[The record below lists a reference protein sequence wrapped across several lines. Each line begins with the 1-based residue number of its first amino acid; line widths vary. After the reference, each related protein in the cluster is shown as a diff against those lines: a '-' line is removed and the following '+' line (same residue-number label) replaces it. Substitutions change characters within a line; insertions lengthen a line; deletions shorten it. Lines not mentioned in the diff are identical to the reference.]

1 MEYRFFSVK
10 SGLLIRVSTRRT
22 GVLRRYSAGATG
34 HSSFREVE
42 GLTTTRRPTLKD
54 VAQAAGVSV
63 TTVSVVLNDRRDGIR
78 VPDATR
84 RRVQQAAEDLG
95 YRPNIVA
102 RSLRT
107 QETRTIGFI
116 SDEVTTTPFAVG
128 MLAAAQ
134 DEAARHGYLLFVVN
148 LGPNA
153 PLALQE
159 RAIDQLVQ
167 QQVGHFIY
175 GCMYHRVV
183 DPPLGL
189 PANTVFLNCETRDG
203 CHRSIVP
210 DDRKGAYEVVT
221 ELVRARHRRIAFL
234 DDHQHPPASQLRLE
248 GFRAAL
254 TEHELEY
261 QPSLHVE
268 TTPFVRGG
276 LVLSNLIDLP
286 DDQRPT
292 AVFCYNDRIA
302 MGAYRAARNHG
313 LRVPD
318 DLSIV
323 GFDDQEFIASELDP
337 PLTTVRLPHREMGQ
351 LAVQLALDEPGA
363 LDDIPEPD
371 ANVIRIA
378 GELVRRDSVA
388 EPHKSVGQNSAPS
401 S

>member
-1 MEYRFFSVK
+1 LAKNRQ
-10 SGLLIRVSTRRT
+10 
-22 GVLRRYSAGATG
+22 
-34 HSSFREVE
+34 
-42 GLTTTRRPTLKD
+42 PTLKD
-54 VAQAAGVSV
+54 VARAAGVSV

-95 YRPNIVA
+95 YRANILA

-107 QETRTIGFI
+107 QQSRTIGFI
-116 SDEVTTTPFAVG
+116 SDEVTTTPFAVA

-134 DEAARHGYLLFVVN
+134 DEAARHGHLLFVVN
-148 LGPNA
+148 LGADA
-153 PLALQE
+153 PLAVQE
-159 RAIDQLVQ
+159 EAIDLLSQ
-167 QQVGHFIY
+167 QQVAHFVY

-189 PANTVFLNCETRDG
+189 PADAVFLNCEPSGGR
-203 CHRSIVP
+203 HRSIVP
-210 DDRKGAYEVVT
+210 DERRGAYEVVG
-221 ELVRARHRRIAFL
+221 ELIKAGHRRIAFL
-234 DDHQHPPASQLRLE
+234 DDHRHPPASKLRLD

-254 TEHELEY
+254 EEHGLEY
-261 QPSLHVE
+261 RPALHVE

-276 LVLSNLIDLP
+276 LVLSQLIDLP
-286 DDQRPT
+286 AQQRPT

-302 MGAYRAARNHG
+302 MGAYRAARSHG

-337 PLTTVRLPHREMGQ
+337 PLTTVRLPHREMGR
-351 LAVQLALDEPGA
+351 LAVQLALDEPDA
-363 LDDIPEPD
+363 LDGVPAADG
-371 ANVIRIA
+371 NVIRIA

-388 EPHKSVGQNSAPS
+388 EPRVPASEDGTSAS
-401 S
+401 

>member
-1 MEYRFFSVK
+1 M
-10 SGLLIRVSTRRT
+10 
-22 GVLRRYSAGATG
+22 AN
-34 HSSFREVE
+34 
-42 GLTTTRRPTLKD
+42 TRRPTLKD
-54 VAQAAGVSV
+54 VARTAGVSV
-63 TTVSVVLNDRRDGIR
+63 TTVSVVLNDRREGVR

-95 YRPNIVA
+95 YRPNILA

-116 SDEVTTTPFAVG
+116 SDEVTTTPFAVS

-148 LGPNA
+148 LGANA
-153 PLALQE
+153 PQALQQQ
-159 RAIDQLVQ
+159 AIEQLVQ

-175 GCMYHRVV
+175 GCMYHRVI
-183 DPPLGL
+183 DPPQGL
-189 PANTVFLNCETRDG
+189 PADAVFLNCEASGGR
-203 CHRSIVP
+203 HLSIVP
-210 DDRKGAYEVVT
+210 DDRQGAYEVVS
-221 ELVRARHRRIAFL
+221 ELIEAGHRRIAFL
-234 DDHQHPPASQLRLE
+234 DDHRHPPASGLRFE

-254 TEHELEY
+254 AEHGLDYE
-261 QPSLHVE
+261 PALHLE

-276 LVLSNLIDLP
+276 LVLSELIDLP
-286 DDQRPT
+286 GHQRPS
-292 AVFCYNDRIA
+292 AVFCYNDRVA
-302 MGAYRAARNHG
+302 MGAYRAARTRG

-351 LAVQLALDEPGA
+351 LAIQLVLGDTGA
-363 LDDIPEPD
+363 LDDRPAAEGS
-371 ANVIRIA
+371 VIRIP

-388 EPHKSVGQNSAPS
+388 TLRGDQIPGAR
-401 S
+401 

>member
-1 MEYRFFSVK
+1 M
-10 SGLLIRVSTRRT
+10 
-22 GVLRRYSAGATG
+22 A
-34 HSSFREVE
+34 
-42 GLTTTRRPTLKD
+42 TTRRPTLKD
-54 VAQAAGVSV
+54 VAQAAGVS
-63 TTVSVVLNDRRDGIR
+63 TTTASVVLTNRREGVR

-84 RRVQQAAEDLG
+84 HRVQQAAEDLG
-95 YRPNIVA
+95 YRPNILA

-107 QETRTIGFI
+107 QTTRTIGFV

-159 RAIDQLVQ
+159 QAIDQLAQ
-167 QQVGHFIY
+167 HQVGHFIY

-183 DPPLGL
+183 DPPAGL
-189 PANTVFLNCETRDG
+189 PADAVFLNCEASGGR
-203 CHRSIVP
+203 HRSIVP
-210 DDRKGAYEVVT
+210 DERQGAYEVVK
-221 ELVRARHRRIAFL
+221 ELIEAGHRRIAFL
-234 DDHQHPPASQLRLE
+234 DDHRHPPASRLRFN

-254 TEHELEY
+254 AEHGLEY
-261 QPSLHVE
+261 EPALHLE

-276 LVLSNLIDLP
+276 LVLSDLIDLP
-286 DDQRPT
+286 DERRPS

-302 MGAYRAARNHG
+302 MGAYRAARARG
-313 LRVPD
+313 LRVPE

-337 PLTTVRLPHREMGQ
+337 PLTTVRLPHREMGRLAIQ
-351 LAVQLALDEPGA
+351 LVLDEPGA
-363 LDDIPEPD
+363 LDDVPESED
-371 ANVIRIA
+371 GVIRIA

-388 EPHKSVGQNSAPS
+388 EPRGAWGQRTPS

>member
-1 MEYRFFSVK
+1 
-10 SGLLIRVSTRRT
+10 L
-22 GVLRRYSAGATG
+22 A
-34 HSSFREVE
+34 
-42 GLTTTRRPTLKD
+42 TTRRPTIKD
-54 VAQAAGVSV
+54 VARTAGVSV
-63 TTVSVVLNDRRDGIR
+63 TTVSVVLNDRREGIR

-95 YRPNIVA
+95 YRPNILA

-116 SDEVTTTPFAVG
+116 SDEVTTTPFAVA

-153 PLALQE
+153 PLAIQQQ
-159 RAIDQLVQ
+159 AIELLAQ
-167 QQVGHFIY
+167 QQVSQVVY
-175 GCMYHRVV
+175 GCMYHRTV

-189 PANTVFLNCETRDG
+189 PAGTVFLNCEASG
-203 CHRSIVP
+203 GGYRSIVP
-210 DDRKGAYEVVT
+210 DDRQGAYEVVT
-221 ELVRARHRRIAFL
+221 ELIKAGHRRIAFL
-234 DDHQHPPASQLRLE
+234 DDQWHPPASHLRFD

-254 TEHELEY
+254 AEHGLNY
-261 QPSLHVE
+261 RAALHVE

-276 LVLSNLIDLP
+276 LVLSGLLDLP
-286 DDQRPT
+286 SDQRPT

-302 MGAYRAARNHG
+302 MGAYRAARTRG

-351 LAVQLALDEPGA
+351 LAVQLLLEEELDAPQGTSSGFPA
-363 LDDIPEPD
+363 SSSAGLDRQGPT
-371 ANVIRIA
+371 
-378 GELVRRDSVA
+378 
-388 EPHKSVGQNSAPS
+388 APWS
-401 S
+401 RPAPPS

>member
-1 MEYRFFSVK
+1 M
-10 SGLLIRVSTRRT
+10 
-22 GVLRRYSAGATG
+22 ATI
-34 HSSFREVE
+34 
-42 GLTTTRRPTLKD
+42 RRPTLKD
-54 VAQAAGVSV
+54 VARTAGVSV
-63 TTVSVVLNDRRDGIR
+63 TTVSVVLNDRREGVR

-95 YRPNIVA
+95 YRPNILA

-159 RAIDQLVQ
+159 QAIDQLAQ

-183 DPPLGL
+183 DPPRGL
-189 PANTVFLNCETRDG
+189 PSDAVFLNCEASGGR
-203 CHRSIVP
+203 HRSIVP
-210 DDRKGAYEVVT
+210 DDRQGAYEVVS
-221 ELVRARHRRIAFL
+221 ELVAAGHQRIAFL
-234 DDHQHPPASQLRLE
+234 DDHRHPPASQLRLE

-254 TEHELEY
+254 TEHGLEY
-261 QPSLHVE
+261 QPALHVE

-276 LVLSNLIDLP
+276 LVLSDLIGLP
-286 DDQRPT
+286 PEQRPT

-302 MGAYRAARNHG
+302 MGAYRAARTHG

-318 DLSIV
+318 DMSIV

-351 LAVQLALDEPGA
+351 LAVQLALDEPDALEGA
-363 LDDIPEPD
+363 PAPD
-371 ANVIRIA
+371 GNVIRIA

-388 EPHKSVGQNSAPS
+388 NPPNNLEQGGPS
-401 S
+401 SS

>member
-1 MEYRFFSVK
+1 
-10 SGLLIRVSTRRT
+10 LAII
-22 GVLRRYSAGATG
+22 
-34 HSSFREVE
+34 
-42 GLTTTRRPTLKD
+42 RRPTLKD

-63 TTVSVVLNDRRDGIR
+63 TTVSVVLNDRHEGVR

-95 YRPNIVA
+95 YRPNILA

-116 SDEVTTTPFAVG
+116 SDEVTTTPFAVS

-134 DEAARHGYLLFVVN
+134 DEAARRGYLLFVVN
-148 LGPNA
+148 LGANA

-159 RAIDQLVQ
+159 QAIEQLVQ
-167 QQVGHFIY
+167 QQVGHFVY

-183 DPPLGL
+183 DPPAGL
-189 PANTVFLNCETRDG
+189 PADAVFLNCEASGGR
-203 CHRSIVP
+203 HRSIVP
-210 DDRKGAYEVVT
+210 DDRQGAYEVVN
-221 ELVRARHRRIAFL
+221 ELIGAGHRRIAFL
-234 DDHQHPPASQLRLE
+234 DDHRHPPASALRFE

-254 TEHELEY
+254 AEHGLDY
-261 QPSLHVE
+261 DPDLHLE

-276 LVLSNLIDLP
+276 LVLSDLIALP
-286 DDQRPT
+286 ADRRPT

-302 MGAYRAARNHG
+302 MGAYRAARTAG

-337 PLTTVRLPHREMGQ
+337 PLTTVRLPHQEMGRLAIQ
-351 LAVQLALDEPGA
+351 LVLDEPGA
-363 LDDIPEPD
+363 LDGAPGAEGSLIKIP
-371 ANVIRIA
+371 

-388 EPHKSVGQNSAPS
+388 EPQAAS
-401 S
+401 

>member
-1 MEYRFFSVK
+1 MSGGPREGRALFQEVK
-10 SGLLIRVSTRRT
+10 RL
-22 GVLRRYSAGATG
+22 A
-34 HSSFREVE
+34 
-42 GLTTTRRPTLKD
+42 TTRRPTLKD
-54 VAQAAGVSV
+54 VAQAAGVS
-63 TTVSVVLNDRRDGIR
+63 TTTASVVLTNRREGVR

-84 RRVQQAAEDLG
+84 HRVQQAAEDLG
-95 YRPNIVA
+95 YRPNILA

-107 QETRTIGFI
+107 QTTRTIGFV

-159 RAIDQLVQ
+159 QAIDQLAQ
-167 QQVGHFIY
+167 HQVGHFIY

-183 DPPLGL
+183 DPPAGL
-189 PANTVFLNCETRDG
+189 PADAVFLNCEASGGR
-203 CHRSIVP
+203 HRSIVP
-210 DDRKGAYEVVT
+210 DERQGAYEVVK
-221 ELVRARHRRIAFL
+221 ELIEAGHRRIAFL
-234 DDHQHPPASQLRLE
+234 DDHRHPPASRLRFN

-254 TEHELEY
+254 AEHGLEY
-261 QPSLHVE
+261 EPALHLE

-276 LVLSNLIDLP
+276 LVLSDLIDLP
-286 DDQRPT
+286 DERRPS

-302 MGAYRAARNHG
+302 MGAYRAARARG
-313 LRVPD
+313 LRVPE

-337 PLTTVRLPHREMGQ
+337 PLTTVRLPHREMGRLAIQ
-351 LAVQLALDEPGA
+351 LVLDEPGA
-363 LDDIPEPD
+363 LDDVPESED
-371 ANVIRIA
+371 GVIRIA

-388 EPHKSVGQNSAPS
+388 EPRGAWGQRTPS

>member
-1 MEYRFFSVK
+1 M
-10 SGLLIRVSTRRT
+10 
-22 GVLRRYSAGATG
+22 ATN
-34 HSSFREVE
+34 
-42 GLTTTRRPTLKD
+42 RRPTIKD
-54 VAQAAGVSV
+54 VARTAGVSV
-63 TTVSVVLNDRRDGIR
+63 TTVSVVLNNRREGIR
-78 VPDATR
+78 VHEETR

-95 YRPNIVA
+95 YRPNILA

-134 DEAARHGYLLFVVN
+134 DEAARRGHLLFVVN

-153 PLALQE
+153 PLALQQQ
-159 RAIDQLVQ
+159 AIDQLVQ

-189 PANTVFLNCETRDG
+189 PADTVFLNCEASGGR
-203 CHRSIVP
+203 HRSIVP
-210 DDRKGAYEVVT
+210 DDRQGAYEVVT
-221 ELVRARHRRIAFL
+221 ELVNAGHRRIAFL
-234 DDHQHPPASQLRLE
+234 DDHQHPPASSLRAQ

-254 TEHELEY
+254 AEHGLDY
-261 QPSLHVE
+261 DPALHLE

-276 LVLSNLIDLP
+276 LVLSELMDLP
-286 DDQRPT
+286 VAQRPT

-302 MGAYRAARNHG
+302 MGAYRAARTGG

-337 PLTTVRLPHREMGQ
+337 PLTTVRLPHREMGR
-351 LAVQLALDEPGA
+351 LAIELLLDEPSAGDVPA
-363 LDDIPEPD
+363 ADGNLIQ
-371 ANVIRIA
+371 VA

-388 EPHKSVGQNSAPS
+388 KPRGDVGRSRTS
-401 S
+401 SS

>member
-1 MEYRFFSVK
+1 M
-10 SGLLIRVSTRRT
+10 
-22 GVLRRYSAGATG
+22 SAGLDQR
-34 HSSFREVE
+34 HVLSWEVKR
-42 GLTTTRRPTLKD
+42 LASIRRPTLKD
-54 VAQAAGVSV
+54 VARTAGVSV
-63 TTVSVVLNDRRDGIR
+63 TTVSVVLNDRREGVR

-95 YRPNIVA
+95 YRPNVLA

-134 DEAARHGYLLFVVN
+134 DEAAQHGYLLFVIN

-159 RAIDQLVQ
+159 QAIDQLAQ

-189 PANTVFLNCETRDG
+189 PAEAVFLNCEAG
-203 CHRSIVP
+203 GGGHRSIVP
-210 DDRKGAYEVVT
+210 DDRQGAYEVVT
-221 ELVRARHRRIAFL
+221 ELVKAGHRRIAFL
-234 DDHQHPPASQLRLE
+234 DDHRHPPASHLRFE
-248 GFRAAL
+248 GFRSAL
-254 TEHELEY
+254 AEHGLDY
-261 QPSLHVE
+261 QPALHVE

-276 LVLSNLIDLP
+276 LVLSDLIDLP
-286 DDQRPT
+286 VDQRPT

-302 MGAYRAARNHG
+302 MGAYRAARTRG

-323 GFDDQEFIASELDP
+323 GFDDQEYIASELDP
-337 PLTTVRLPHREMGQ
+337 PLTTVRLPHREMGR
-351 LAVQLALDEPGA
+351 LAVQLVLDEPGA
-363 LDDIPEPD
+363 LD
-371 ANVIRIA
+371 NVPAAEGNLIRIA

-388 EPHKSVGQNSAPS
+388 RLHSVLEQSGS
-401 S
+401 SSS

>member
-1 MEYRFFSVK
+1 MWAAHKGTPCPGRWK
-10 SGLLIRVSTRRT
+10 GLAII
-22 GVLRRYSAGATG
+22 
-34 HSSFREVE
+34 
-42 GLTTTRRPTLKD
+42 RRPTLKD

-63 TTVSVVLNDRRDGIR
+63 TTVSVVLNDRHEGVR

-95 YRPNIVA
+95 YRPNILA

-107 QETRTIGFI
+107 QETRTIGFV
-116 SDEVTTTPFAVG
+116 SDEVTTTPFAVS

-134 DEAARHGYLLFVVN
+134 DEAARRGYLLFVVN
-148 LGPNA
+148 LGANA

-159 RAIDQLVQ
+159 QAIEQLVQ
-167 QQVGHFIY
+167 QQVGHFVY

-189 PANTVFLNCETRDG
+189 PADAVFLNCEASGGR
-203 CHRSIVP
+203 HRSIVP
-210 DDRKGAYEVVT
+210 DDRQGAYEVVN
-221 ELVRARHRRIAFL
+221 ELIDAGHRRIAFL
-234 DDHQHPPASQLRLE
+234 DDHRHPPASGLRFE

-254 TEHELEY
+254 AEHGLDYE
-261 QPSLHVE
+261 PDLHLE

-276 LVLSNLIDLP
+276 LVLSDLIALP
-286 DDQRPT
+286 ADRRPT

-302 MGAYRAARNHG
+302 MGAYRAARTAG

-337 PLTTVRLPHREMGQ
+337 PLTTVRLPHQEMGRLAIQ
-351 LAVQLALDEPGA
+351 LVLDEPGA
-363 LDDIPEPD
+363 LDGAPGADGSLIKIP
-371 ANVIRIA
+371 

-388 EPHKSVGQNSAPS
+388 KPRAAAQRHAAS

>member
-1 MEYRFFSVK
+1 M
-10 SGLLIRVSTRRT
+10 
-22 GVLRRYSAGATG
+22 AN
-34 HSSFREVE
+34 
-42 GLTTTRRPTLKD
+42 TRRPTLKD
-54 VAQAAGVSV
+54 VARTAGVSV
-63 TTVSVVLNDRRDGIR
+63 TTVSVVLNDRREGVR

-95 YRPNIVA
+95 YRPNILA

-116 SDEVTTTPFAVG
+116 SDEVTTTPFAVS

-148 LGPNA
+148 LGANA
-153 PLALQE
+153 PQALQQQ
-159 RAIDQLVQ
+159 AIEQLVQ

-175 GCMYHRVV
+175 GCMYHRVI
-183 DPPLGL
+183 DPPQGL
-189 PANTVFLNCETRDG
+189 PADAVFLNCEASGGR
-203 CHRSIVP
+203 HLSIVP
-210 DDRKGAYEVVT
+210 DDRQGAYEVVS
-221 ELVRARHRRIAFL
+221 ELIEAGHRRIAFL
-234 DDHQHPPASQLRLE
+234 DDHRHPPASGLRFD

-254 TEHELEY
+254 AEHGLDYE
-261 QPSLHVE
+261 PALHLE

-276 LVLSNLIDLP
+276 LVLSELIDLP
-286 DDQRPT
+286 GHQRPS
-292 AVFCYNDRIA
+292 AVFCYNDRVA
-302 MGAYRAARNHG
+302 MGAYRAARTRG

-351 LAVQLALDEPGA
+351 LAIQLVLGDTGA
-363 LDDIPEPD
+363 LDDRPAAEGS
-371 ANVIRIA
+371 VIRIP

-388 EPHKSVGQNSAPS
+388 TLRGDQIPGAR
-401 S
+401 

>member
-1 MEYRFFSVK
+1 
-10 SGLLIRVSTRRT
+10 L
-22 GVLRRYSAGATG
+22 ATN
-34 HSSFREVE
+34 
-42 GLTTTRRPTLKD
+42 RRPTIKD
-54 VAQAAGVSV
+54 VALAAGVSV

-95 YRPNIVA
+95 YRPNILA

-107 QETRTIGFI
+107 QTTRTIGFI

-159 RAIDQLVQ
+159 QAIDQLAQ
-167 QQVGHFIY
+167 QQVEHFIY

-183 DPPLGL
+183 DPPRGL
-189 PANTVFLNCETRDG
+189 PADAVFLNCEANGGR
-203 CHRSIVP
+203 HRSIVP
-210 DDRKGAYEVVT
+210 DERGGAYEVVA
-221 ELVRARHRRIAFL
+221 ELIKAGHRRIAFL
-234 DDHQHPPASQLRLE
+234 DDHRHPPASRLRFD

-254 TEHELEY
+254 AEQGLDYE
-261 QPSLHVE
+261 PALHVK

-276 LVLSNLIDLP
+276 LVLSDLIDLP
-286 DDQRPT
+286 AEQRPT

-302 MGAYRAARNHG
+302 MGAYRAARTRG
-313 LRVPD
+313 LHVPD

-323 GFDDQEFIASELDP
+323 GFDDQEYIASELDP
-337 PLTTVRLPHREMGQ
+337 PLTTVRLPHREMGRLAIQ
-351 LAVQLALDEPGA
+351 LVLDEPDA
-363 LDDIPEPD
+363 LDDVPAPEG
-371 ANVIRIA
+371 NVIRIA

-388 EPHKSVGQNSAPS
+388 KPHGAVEQRGTAS